1 MNTRFAFISLSR
13 STQLQKVATEEEVK
27 TMEFYVLESMKN
39 VLTKKNANIG
49 KMIFEQQDCL
59 HKKEVE
65 NEILS
70 QAERLAGVRLKTPIL
85 LRRHAF
91 KIILRLLERKI
102 RKHNKA
108 SSVSNLLNY
117 VDRLSFISS
126 TENYTLG

>member
-1 MNTRFAFISLSR
+1 MNTRIAFISLSH
-13 STQLQKVATEEEVK
+13 STQLKKVASEEEVK
-27 TMEFYVLESMKN
+27 TMEFYILESMKE
-39 VLTKKNANIG
+39 VLIQKNANIS

-65 NEILS
+65 HEILS
-70 QAERLAGVRLKTPIL
+70 HAEQRSISKLKMPIL

-108 SSVSNLLNY
+108 SSVSSLLNY
-117 VDRLSFISS
+117 VKRLSFITS
-126 TENYTLG
+126 TEKYTLT